1 MATATVKKNIDIALG
16 TKKAKASKSSVSKET
31 LALFGDA
38 PVKEEKVVTE
48 SEVVTTP
55 KATKKATRSGTKKS
69 SSTTQEDKP
78 IESSSDKEPEDV
90 RVSEPSIQEVAIT
103 PSKKEVKNASIE
115 NIQKSSISEK
125 DTDKTKQKSS
135 LLSSFFGKKKDK
147 DEEVKGDLKDKTTD
161 EAKPLEVKESPKVEK
176 KETKEKKS
184 IFGSLF
190 GKKKT
195 EDEASKEESSSRSAR
210 MSNVTIS
217 EPVKATPIP
226 QRKIADQKHLSTF
239 GLSKERDQFIE
250 NLSMLVLSGM
260 TIIGA
265 LSSII
270 KQTKSPGM
278 KAILER
284 MLTEIEAGSPV
295 WKALDRTKFFKGYT
309 ISLIRLG
316 EESGNF
322 AENLKVVALE
332 EEKDREFKSK
342 VKSALMYP
350 IFVLGLTG
358 IVGIGI
364 SWFILPKLAK
374 IFYDLKLALPL
385 ITKVLLA
392 FGLFLSKHGLVA
404 VPAGAAVIGGVGY
417 IVFGWNRT
425 KFIGE
430 AIIFSIPGIKSL
442 LMEVEVA
449 RFGYLLGTLLE
460 AGLPVT
466 KAIDSLASASE
477 VIRYKKFYLA
487 LRESIDAGNSF
498 EKSFAAYKNINAL
511 IPPPVQQL
519 IVSGE
524 QSGNLNKTLIK
535 VGQVLEAKSDTT
547 TKNLTII
554 MEPILLVIV
563 WAGVVS
569 VAFAVILPIYSL
581 VGGLNNI

>member
-1 MATATVKKNIDIALG
+1 MPTATLQKNTAKG
-16 TKKAKASKSSVSKET
+16 VAPKKAKTQKTSLSKEMSVLFGSDSKEKDDVTNEVVQKNTKVKVVSK
-31 LALFGDA
+31 
-38 PVKEEKVVTE
+38 VKE
-48 SEVVTTP
+48 STP
-55 KATKKATRSGTKKS
+55 SQKEAKAQSVEHIETS
-69 SSTTQEDKP
+69 S
-78 IESSSDKEPEDV
+78 I
-90 RVSEPSIQEVAIT
+90 AIT
-103 PSKKEVKNASIE
+103 ETE
-115 NIQKSSISEK
+115 
-125 DTDKTKQKSS
+125 KTKEKSS
-135 LLSSFFGKKKDK
+135 LLTSFLDKKKTTNEQPEEKKQEEKTKTPITVPVVKKENKEEKSFLDSIFGKKKVKK
-147 DEEVKGDLKDKTTD
+147 DDV
-161 EAKPLEVKESPKVEK
+161 ESTSSV
-176 KETKEKKS
+176 
-184 IFGSLF
+184 
-190 GKKKT
+190 
-195 EDEASKEESSSRSAR
+195 SSRNEKVS
-210 MSNVTIS
+210 IS

-226 QRKIADQKHLSTF
+226 QRKIANEKRLSTF

-250 NLSMLVLSGM
+250 NLSMLVMSGM
-260 TIIGA
+260 SIIGA

-278 KAILER
+278 KLILER
-284 MLTEIEAGSPV
+284 MLLEIESGSPV
-295 WKALDRTKFFKGYT
+295 WKALDKTKFFKGYT

-385 ITKVLLA
+385 ITRVLLA
-392 FGLFLSKHGLVA
+392 FGLFLNKHGLVA
-404 VPAGAAVIGGVGY
+404 VPLASVVIGGFSY
-417 IVFGWNRT
+417 IVFGWNKT

-498 EKSFAAYKNINAL
+498 EKSFNAYKNINAL

-519 IVSGE
+519 IISGE

-581 VGGLNNI
+581 VGGLNNIK

>member
-1 MATATVKKNIDIALG
+1 MPTATLKKNIDVAVVSKK
-16 TKKAKASKSSVSKET
+16 TKTTKSTVSKET
-31 LALFGDA
+31 LALFGD
-38 PVKEEKVVTE
+38 EEE
-48 SEVVTTP
+48 GTP
-55 KATKKATRSGTKKS
+55 KPSEDVLSEKIKVKKSKKNIAPGVKKISADTKKEGSDESDREKLHESTPKKS
-69 SSTTQEDKP
+69 LH
-78 IESSSDKEPEDV
+78 KEA
-90 RVSEPSIQEVAIT
+90 EVML
-103 PSKKEVKNASIE
+103 SKKEVKTASVE
-115 NIQKSSISEK
+115 NIQKSSISLEATEK
-125 DTDKTKQKSS
+125 SQEKSS
-135 LLSSFFGKKKDK
+135 LLNSFFGKKKSTEEAPDTQDVAEKVVTSSVSILKK
-147 DEEVKGDLKDKTTD
+147 DT
-161 EAKPLEVKESPKVEK
+161 SEK
-176 KETKEKKS
+176 S
-184 IFGSLF
+184 SFLGSLF

-195 EDEASKEESSSRSAR
+195 EEIKEGVSSMNPRDQKVS
-210 MSNVTIS
+210 IS

-226 QRKIADQKHLSTF
+226 QRKIANEKKLSTF

-260 TIIGA
+260 SIIGA

-278 KAILER
+278 KLILER
-284 MLTEIEAGSPV
+284 MLLEIESGSPV
-295 WKALDRTKFFKGYT
+295 WKALDKTKFFKGYT

-342 VKSALMYP
+342 VRSALMYP

-392 FGLFLSKHGLVA
+392 FGLFLSEHGLVA
-404 VPAGAAVIGGVGY
+404 VPVGALVIGGIGY
-417 IVFGWNRT
+417 VIFGWNRT

-430 AIIFSIPGIKSL
+430 AVIFSIPGIKSL

-466 KAIDSLASASE
+466 RAIDSLASASE

-519 IVSGE
+519 IISGE

-581 VGGLNNI
+581 VGGLNTT

>member
-1 MATATVKKNIDIALG
+1 MPTVTLKKNSTSTVP
-16 TKKAKASKSSVSKET
+16 TKSPKVKSRSSAVSKET
-31 LALFGDA
+31 LALFGDVVDNSVVEEVTVPIA
-38 PVKEEKVVTE
+38 ISKTIKKEAKTSKKVF
-48 SEVVTTP
+48 
-55 KATKKATRSGTKKS
+55 
-69 SSTTQEDKP
+69 
-78 IESSSDKEPEDV
+78 
-90 RVSEPSIQEVAIT
+90 
-103 PSKKEVKNASIE
+103 KKEVKEILEGGSDVINDQIGKENEANLASILLGE
-115 NIQKSSISEK
+115 TPKKSVAIAKSIEVKKVVVSVPEKSVTKTSDGGTLKREEQNTAIVNIAKASIAVTNIKETQKSKEKSSLFTSFFSKKKSEK
-125 DTDKTKQKSS
+125 DTP
-135 LLSSFFGKKKDK
+135 KDAK
-147 DEEVKGDLKDKTTD
+147 DSVQN
-161 EAKPLEVKESPKVEK
+161 KVV
-176 KETKEKKS
+176 
-184 IFGSLF
+184 I
-190 GKKKT
+190 
-195 EDEASKEESSSRSAR
+195 SA
-210 MSNVTIS
+210 
-217 EPVKATPIP
+217 PVKATPIP

-260 TIIGA
+260 SIVGA
-265 LSSII
+265 IASII
-270 KQTKSPGM
+270 KQTKSAGM
-278 KAILER
+278 KLILER
-284 MLTEIEAGSPV
+284 MLLEIESGSPV
-295 WKALDRTKFFKGYT
+295 WKSFDKTKFFKGYT

-322 AENLKVVALE
+322 AENLKVVSLE
-332 EEKDREFKSK
+332 EEKDRDFKSK
-342 VKSALMYP
+342 VHSALMYP

-385 ITKVLLA
+385 ITRVLLA
-392 FGLFLSKHGLVA
+392 FGLFLSKYGLIA
-404 VPAGAAVIGGVGY
+404 VPLGAVIIGGLAY
-417 IVFGWNRT
+417 IAFFNSRT

-430 AIIFSIPGIKSL
+430 SIIFMIPGVKTL

-466 KAIDSLASASE
+466 KAIDSLAAASE
-477 VIRYKKFYLA
+477 VIRYRKFYIA
-487 LRESIDAGNSF
+487 LRESVEMGNSF
-498 EKSFAAYKNINAL
+498 EKSFLAYKNIDDL

-519 IVSGE
+519 IISGE

-581 VGGLNNI
+581 VGGLNNIK

>member
-1 MATATVKKNIDIALG
+1 MVTTSTKKKTHSTAETILKSHTKIPKEPVVKKPVA
-16 TKKAKASKSSVSKET
+16 KET
-31 LALFGDA
+31 KVDFVDA
-38 PVKEEKVVTE
+38 VPEESQSPQGETKSVPLPKNSKKEEK
-48 SEVVTTP
+48 
-55 KATKKATRSGTKKS
+55 
-69 SSTTQEDKP
+69 
-78 IESSSDKEPEDV
+78 
-90 RVSEPSIQEVAIT
+90 
-103 PSKKEVKNASIE
+103 
-115 NIQKSSISEK
+115 
-125 DTDKTKQKSS
+125 
-135 LLSSFFGKKKDK
+135 
-147 DEEVKGDLKDKTTD
+147 
-161 EAKPLEVKESPKVEK
+161 
-176 KETKEKKS
+176 
-184 IFGSLF
+184 
-190 GKKKT
+190 
-195 EDEASKEESSSRSAR
+195 
-210 MSNVTIS
+210 VTIS

-226 QRKIADQKHLSTF
+226 QRKIVEERRPSTF

-260 TIIGA
+260 SIVGA
-265 LSSII
+265 IASII

-278 KAILER
+278 KKILER
-284 MLTEIEAGSPV
+284 MMLEIESGSPV
-295 WKALDRTKFFKGYT
+295 WKAFDKTGFFKGYT

-332 EEKDREFKSK
+332 EEKDRDFKSK
-342 VKSALMYP
+342 VHSALMYP
-350 IFVLGLTG
+350 IFVLALTN

-374 IFYDLKLALPL
+374 IFFDLKLALPL
-385 ITKVLLA
+385 ITKILIG
-392 FGLFLSKHGLVA
+392 FGLFLNEYGLIA
-404 VPAGAAVIGGVGY
+404 VPAGILVIG
-417 IVFGWNRT
+417 IVAHIFFFNKKT

-430 AIIFSIPGIKSL
+430 YIIFAIPGIKTL

-466 KAIDSLASASE
+466 KAIDSLAGASE
-477 VIRYKKFYLA
+477 VIRYKKFYLY
-487 LRESIDAGNSF
+487 LRESIDMGNSF
-498 EKSFAAYKNINAL
+498 QKSFAGYKNIDSL
-511 IPPPVQQL
+511 IPQPIQQL
-519 IVSGE
+519 IISGE

-581 VGGLNNI
+581 VGNLNNI

>member
-1 MATATVKKNIDIALG
+1 MTETIDTQEHMNESTEKSTETPPVEVAVVESLPVE
-16 TKKAKASKSSVSKET
+16 TQNKSS
-31 LALFGDA
+31 A
-38 PVKEEKVVTE
+38 PVTVPMEK
-48 SEVVTTP
+48 
-55 KATKKATRSGTKKS
+55 
-69 SSTTQEDKP
+69 
-78 IESSSDKEPEDV
+78 
-90 RVSEPSIQEVAIT
+90 
-103 PSKKEVKNASIE
+103 
-115 NIQKSSISEK
+115 
-125 DTDKTKQKSS
+125 
-135 LLSSFFGKKKDK
+135 
-147 DEEVKGDLKDKTTD
+147 
-161 EAKPLEVKESPKVEK
+161 KVE
-176 KETKEKKS
+176 
-184 IFGSLF
+184 
-190 GKKKT
+190 
-195 EDEASKEESSSRSAR
+195 
-210 MSNVTIS
+210 IS
-217 EPVKATPIP
+217 EPVRATPAP
-226 QRKIADQKHLSTF
+226 LRKIADVKKLSTF

-260 TIIGA
+260 SIIGA

-278 KAILER
+278 KQILER
-284 MLTEIEAGSPV
+284 MLLEIEAGSTV
-295 WKALDRTKFFKGYT
+295 WKSFDKTGFFKGYT

-322 AENLKVVALE
+322 AANLKVVALE

-342 VKSALMYP
+342 VRSALMYP
-350 IFVLGLTG
+350 VFVLALTL

-374 IFYDLKLALPL
+374 IFFDLKLTLPL
-385 ITKVLLA
+385 ITRVLIG
-392 FGLFLSKHGLVA
+392 FGLFLNKYGVIA
-404 VPAGAAVIGGVGY
+404 VPLACVVIWGVAY
-417 IVFGWNRT
+417 VVFFNKKT

-430 AIIFSIPGIKSL
+430 AIIFSIPGIKNL

-466 KAIDSLASASE
+466 RAIDSLAGASD
-477 VIRYKKFYLA
+477 VIRYKNFYLA
-487 LRESIDAGNSF
+487 LRENVEMGNSF
-498 EKSFAAYKNINAL
+498 QKSFALYKNTDKL
-511 IPPPVQQL
+511 IPQPIQQL
-519 IVSGE
+519 IISGE

-581 VGGLNNI
+581 VGNLNGVK

>member
-1 MATATVKKNIDIALG
+1 MPTATLQKNS
-16 TKKAKASKSSVSKET
+16 TKV
-31 LALFGDA
+31 L
-38 PVKEEKVVTE
+38 
-48 SEVVTTP
+48 
-55 KATKKATRSGTKKS
+55 ATKKPKTTKVSASKEVSTLLVDEKKVKQS
-69 SSTTQEDKP
+69 SAEV
-78 IESSSDKEPEDV
+78 SS
-90 RVSEPSIQEVAIT
+90 
-103 PSKKEVKNASIE
+103 SKKESKVKLLEHIE
-115 NIQKSSISEK
+115 TSSISQGEK
-125 DTDKTKQKSS
+125 DIAKEKSS
-135 LLSSFFGKKKDK
+135 LLTSFFGKKNNAKEGQSEIK
-147 DEEVKGDLKDKTTD
+147 EEVQ
-161 EAKPLEVKESPKVEK
+161 
-176 KETKEKKS
+176 KEKKQEVKPEKS
-184 IFGSLF
+184 VATPATEKEKAGEKKAFLSSMF
-190 GKKKT
+190 GKKK
-195 EDEASKEESSSRSAR
+195 EKEEIKESVISKNPR
-210 MSNVTIS
+210 NEKVTIS
-217 EPVKATPIP
+217 EPVKATPVP
-226 QRKIADQKHLSTF
+226 QRKIADQKKLSTF

-260 TIIGA
+260 SIIGA

-278 KAILER
+278 KLILER
-284 MLTEIEAGSPV
+284 MLVEIEAGSPV

-385 ITKVLLA
+385 ITRVLLA
-392 FGLFLSKHGLVA
+392 FGLFLNKHGLIA
-404 VPAGAAVIGGVGY
+404 VPLGSAVIGGVGFV
-417 IVFGWNRT
+417 IFGWNKT
-425 KFIGE
+425 KFLGE

-466 KAIDSLASASE
+466 KAIDSLAGASD
-477 VIRYKKFYLA
+477 VLRYKKFYLA
-487 LRESIDAGNSF
+487 LRESIDSGNSF
-498 EKSFAAYKNINAL
+498 ERSFAAYKNINAL

-519 IVSGE
+519 IISGE

-581 VGGLNNI
+581 VGGLNNIK

>member
-1 MATATVKKNIDIALG
+1 MRTTILKNPPTPSAT
-16 TKKAKASKSSVSKET
+16 SKSSTTSKNVSTRKSIKKETISRET

-38 PVKEEKVVTE
+38 PTQKVQKKQV
-48 SEVVTTP
+48 SKLPV
-55 KATKKATRSGTKKS
+55 TKKAVTRKKAIKE
-69 SSTTQEDKP
+69 TTQVIKP
-78 IESSSDKEPEDV
+78 SLPQEVLSKEDV
-90 RVSEPSIQEVAIT
+90 EKTMP
-103 PSKKEVKNASIE
+103 
-115 NIQKSSISEK
+115 SSISGGAPTLTLKEQAQEPVKKTYSFFSFFIRKK
-125 DTDKTKQKSS
+125 DTEMSDSATQKS
-135 LLSSFFGKKKDK
+135 
-147 DEEVKGDLKDKTTD
+147 
-161 EAKPLEVKESPKVEK
+161 ALEQKV
-176 KETKEKKS
+176 
-184 IFGSLF
+184 I
-190 GKKKT
+190 
-195 EDEASKEESSSRSAR
+195 
-210 MSNVTIS
+210 IS
-217 EPVKATPIP
+217 DPVKATPIP
-226 QRKIADQKHLSTF
+226 QRNLENQKKLSTF

-260 TIIGA
+260 SIIGA

-270 KQTKSPGM
+270 KQTKSDGM
-278 KAILER
+278 RKILER
-284 MLTEIEAGSPV
+284 MHLEIEAGSPV
-295 WKALDRTKFFKGYT
+295 WKAFDRTDFFKGYT

-322 AENLKVVALE
+322 AENLKVVSLE

-342 VKSALMYP
+342 VRSALMYP
-350 IFVLGLTG
+350 IFVLTLTLV
-358 IVGIGI
+358 VGIGI

-392 FGLFLSKHGLVA
+392 FGLFLNKYGLIAVPSGVA
-404 VPAGAAVIGGVGY
+404 VISI
-417 IVFGWNRT
+417 IVYVLFFNAKT
-425 KFIGE
+425 KFLGE
-430 AIIFSIPGIKSL
+430 YIIFSIPGIKTL

-477 VIRYKKFYLA
+477 VLRYKKFYLA
-487 LRESIDAGNSF
+487 LRENIDMGNSF
-498 EKSFAAYKNINAL
+498 EKSFALYKGTDNL
-511 IPPPVQQL
+511 IPQSFQQL
-519 IVSGE
+519 LISGE

-581 VGGLNNI
+581 VGGLNNIK

>member
-1 MATATVKKNIDIALG
+1 MPIVKHKKNIPETSETKVTTVKKKSKDTTILT
-16 TKKAKASKSSVSKET
+16 TKDKKGISNSEEAIVQNVASVKKVDSKEM
-31 LALFGDA
+31 
-38 PVKEEKVVTE
+38 
-48 SEVVTTP
+48 
-55 KATKKATRSGTKKS
+55 
-69 SSTTQEDKP
+69 
-78 IESSSDKEPEDV
+78 
-90 RVSEPSIQEVAIT
+90 VS
-103 PSKKEVKNASIE
+103 
-115 NIQKSSISEK
+115 
-125 DTDKTKQKSS
+125 
-135 LLSSFFGKKKDK
+135 
-147 DEEVKGDLKDKTTD
+147 
-161 EAKPLEVKESPKVEK
+161 
-176 KETKEKKS
+176 
-184 IFGSLF
+184 
-190 GKKKT
+190 
-195 EDEASKEESSSRSAR
+195 
-210 MSNVTIS
+210 IS

-226 QRKIADQKHLSTF
+226 QRKIADEKKLSTF
-239 GLSKERDQFIE
+239 GLTKERDLFIE

-260 TIIGA
+260 SIVGA

-270 KQTKSPGM
+270 KQTKSEGM
-278 KAILER
+278 KKILER
-284 MLTEIEAGSPV
+284 ILVEIEAGSPV
-295 WKALDRTKFFKGYT
+295 WKSLDKTGFFKGYT

-350 IFVLGLTG
+350 IFVLSLTLV
-358 IVGIGI
+358 VGIGI

-374 IFYDLKLALPL
+374 IFFDLKLALPL
-385 ITKVLLA
+385 ITKVLIG
-392 FGLFLSKHGLVA
+392 FGLFLQKHGLIA
-404 VPAGAAVIGGVGY
+404 VPIGLAVIGLISHVL
-417 IVFGWNRT
+417 FFNKKT
-425 KFIGE
+425 KFMGE
-430 AIIFSIPGIKSL
+430 AIIFSIPGIKTL

-466 KAIDSLASASE
+466 KAIDSLAGASD
-477 VIRYKKFYLA
+477 VIRYKKFYLQ
-487 LRESIDAGNSF
+487 LRESIDMGNSF
-498 EKSFAAYKNINAL
+498 QKSFALYKNIDSL
-511 IPPPVQQL
+511 IPQPIQQL
-519 IVSGE
+519 IISGE